1 MRRQSIPAVLI
12 GALAVAGCSVSP
24 VLAQKRP
31 VSSYKELHYPPLHKI
46 QVPEPVRFEMPNGMT
61 VYLVEDHELPTISVE
76 ATIRVGARWEPV
88 AKAGLASITGTVMRT
103 GGTSSRNG
111 DQLDEE
117 LDRLGAYVE
126 TGIGDDTGNASV
138 SVLKEDIDKGLTIL
152 ADVIQH
158 PAFPQD
164 KIDLA
169 KISQR
174 DRIARRNDNP
184 MGIAFREFSR
194 TIYGRDSAYAHQTEY
209 ATIDSI
215 QREDLVAFHKE
226 FFQPENVI
234 LGAWGDFKSG
244 EMRTRIEKAFG
255 GWERGGR
262 PKPETPAVDPGARK
276 RAGIYVINKDDV
288 NQTTVLMGKLAGRRD
303 DPDYF
308 SLDVMNDIL
317 GGGFASRLFSQ
328 VRSEQGLAYA
338 VGSQWSAGYD
348 HPGVFS
354 AMGGTKSGTTV
365 KIIQAMKHEIDNL
378 AQGEVTD
385 DELQRSKDGILKGAA
400 FDYDST
406 GKIVERLM
414 SYEYFGYPRDY
425 LQRYQDGI
433 RKVSKEDVERV
444 AKQQL
449 KSDEFAILVLGKE
462 KDFEQ
467 PLSTLGKV
475 TPVDITIPKP
485 KEAALAAA
493 TPESIAK
500 GKELLGRVRK
510 AMGGDALLAVKDYSS
525 QAELIITM
533 GQGQMILQTESTV
546 NLAGKALNKMSTPM
560 GEMAQGYD
568 GQVTW
573 MKTPQGVQE
582 APASTHA
589 EMEAQFFRDTI
600 ALVRGFDT
608 GGLTVQAL
616 GASADALE
624 GIAVSD
630 PARKLQVTL
639 FVDPKTDLIAKKIYT
654 GSLMGAPGELE
665 EIYDDYRVVGGMKLP
680 YHMVIN
686 QAGKRKVEEKVKEIK
701 INPGLE
707 DAAYKKP

>member
-1 MRRQSIPAVLI
+1 MRSKSIPAVLT
-12 GALAVAGCSVSP
+12 GALALALCGAVPAI
-24 VLAQKRP
+24 AQKRP

-61 VYLVEDHELPTISVE
+61 VYLVEDHELPMISVA
-76 ATIRVGARWEPV
+76 ATIRVGSRWEPV
-88 AKAGLASITGTVMRT
+88 DQAGLASITGSVMRT
-103 GGTSSRNG
+103 GGTASRNG

-126 TGIGDDTGNASV
+126 TGIGDDSGNAEV

-169 KISQR
+169 KIAQR

-194 TIYGRDSAYAHQTEY
+194 TIYGKDSAYAHQTEY
-209 ATIDSI
+209 ATIDAI
-215 QREDLVAFHKE
+215 QRADLVAFHKQ

-234 LGAWGDFKSG
+234 LGAWGDFQSA
-244 EMRTRIEKAFG
+244 EMRGRIEKAFG
-255 GWERGGR
+255 GWARGGR

-276 RAGIYVINKDDV
+276 RAGIYLINKDDV
-288 NQTTVLMGKLAGRRD
+288 NQTTVVMGKLGGRRD

-308 SLDVMNDIL
+308 ALNVMNDIL
-317 GGGFASRLFSQ
+317 GNGFASRLFSQ

-338 VGSQWSAGYD
+338 VGSQWAAEYD

-354 AMGGTKSGTTV
+354 AMGGTKSETTV
-365 KIIQAMKHEIDNL
+365 KIIRAIQHEIDKM

-385 DELQRSKDGILKGAA
+385 DELQRAKDSILKGAA

-406 GKIVERLM
+406 EKIVQRLM

-433 RKVSKEDVERV
+433 RKVSKEDVERA

-462 KDFEQ
+462 KDFDQ

-475 TPVDITIPKP
+475 TPIDITIPKP
-485 KEAALAAA
+485 KEQALAAA

-500 GKELLGRVRK
+500 GKDLLGRVRK

-525 QAELIITM
+525 QAELTISM
-533 GQGQMILQTESTV
+533 GQGQMTLQTDSTV
-546 NLAGKALNKMSTPM
+546 NLSGKAVNKMNTPM
-560 GEMAQGYD
+560 GEMLQGYD
-568 GQVTW
+568 GQTAW
-573 MKTPQGVQE
+573 TKTPQGVQE
-582 APASTHA
+582 APASARA
-589 EMEAQFFRDTI
+589 EVEAQFFRDPI
-600 ALVRGFDT
+600 ALVRGFDAA
-608 GGLTVQAL
+608 GLVVQAL
-616 GASADALE
+616 GASADGLE
-624 GIAVSD
+624 GVAVSD
-630 PARKLQVTL
+630 PARKLQVKL
-639 FVDPKTDLIAKKIYT
+639 FVDPKTNLIAKKIYT

-665 EIYDDYRVVGGMKLP
+665 EVYDDYRDAGGIKLP

-686 QAGKRKVEEKVKEIK
+686 QAGKKRMESKVKSIQV
-701 INPGLE
+701 NPGLE